1 MLKIFLFIPFFAG
14 YMCFAQQFTGVVKD
28 QQSHLPIP
36 FVDIQLVEFDIQNRA
51 DSNGLFN
58 ISGSLPKSVV
68 VQFSASGYE
77 TKLVNLI
84 CCDQITVTLEPDL
97 HDLNEVIIT
106 AQSKDLNGSK
116 TQKTDY
122 LSLKKM
128 GILAPLNIMASIEQL
143 EGVQLASYGPL
154 NAKPVIRG
162 MQGMRVVTFL
172 NGMRV
177 ENQQW
182 GADHGLGI
190 SQVDVGSAEVIKGPM
205 SLIYAGDATGGLI
218 YLKDAPFAPQNS
230 YSVDLT
236 SQFETASLG
245 TQNALVYKTSGKKLR
260 LSMAGT
266 YSSYA
271 DYALPNQRFL
281 SDSRMRDAGAKFNLG
296 YNTKKWNFK
305 LNYLYSNSIIGI
317 PGHTHDLAPSAES
330 FMYDEQNRSKSL
342 PHQLINNHFVNLQ
355 STYFID
361 SKNKVDFI
369 INHGYNNLQEYEE
382 KIFTPGIDMYLN
394 ASTLFVRHQWRPNSK
409 VQILSGVQSSIQ
421 FNSNGAEAEE
431 VILLDSRQQDIGM
444 YSSISVPIKKM
455 FFNATLRLDNRNIS
469 SAPFAA
475 NYTNLNGSLGLRR
488 NWKGENLNHDIS
500 LHLSSGSR
508 APHTTELLSDGV
520 HHGTNRYELGDTALR
535 SERFFQLD
543 LNYDFS
549 NEHLSFVLNPFVTYA
564 NNFIQIAQQDSVIDN
579 MDLWKYEQMD
589 AVLIYGLEARLHY
602 HPHFA
607 HFLHLETGYSQSY
620 GETAFNTLTN
630 KEFLYFMPQSRLRS
644 NVRVDLSKSKKYGF
658 ASVLL
663 QHFYFFKQ
671 DRFGPLE
678 SSTDDYHLLQLA
690 FSMRFNHKWPL
701 ELSFGVRNALNSEYI
716 NHLSRL
722 KSLGLT
728 EPGRSFYI
736 NAKWN
741 IKGKIK

>member
-1 MLKIFLFIPFFAG
+1 MLKIVLFIPFFTG
-14 YMCFAQQFTGVVKD
+14 YMCLAQQFTGIVKD
-28 QQSHLPIP
+28 QQSHLPIS
-36 FVDIQLVEFDIQNRA
+36 FVEIQLIEFDIRNTT
-51 DSNGLFN
+51 DINGFFN
-58 ISGSLPKSVV
+58 MPGVLPKTVV
-68 VQFSASGYE
+68 AQFSAEGYE
-77 TKLVNLI
+77 TKLVKLI
-84 CCDQITVTLEPDL
+84 CCDLKTITLEPDL
-97 HDLNEVIIT
+97 HDLNEIVISGV
-106 AQSKDLNGSK
+106 SKELNGSK
-116 TQKTDY
+116 TQKTGY

-128 GILAPLNIMASIEQL
+128 GILGPLNLMSSLEQL

-182 GADHGLGI
+182 GGDHGLGI
-190 SQVDVGSAEVIKGPM
+190 SQVDVGSVEVIKGPM

-218 YLKDAPFAPQNS
+218 YINDAPFAPQNT
-230 YSVDLT
+230 YSIDLS
-236 SQFETASLG
+236 SQFETTSLG
-245 TQNALVYKTSGKKLR
+245 TQNALVYKVSGEKLR

-271 DYALPNQRFL
+271 DYALPNGMFL

-305 LNYLYSNSIIGI
+305 LNYLYSNSIVGI
-317 PGHTHDLAPSAES
+317 PGHTHDLVPNAES
-330 FMYDEQNRSKSL
+330 FMYDEQNRGKSL

-355 STYFID
+355 STCFVD
-361 SKNKVDFI
+361 SKNKIDFI
-369 INHGYNNLQEYEE
+369 LNHGYNNLQEYEE

-394 ASTLFVRHQWRPNSK
+394 ASTFFVRHEWKPNAK
-409 VQILSGVQSSIQ
+409 VQILSGVQTSMQS
-421 FNSNGAEAEE
+421 NSNGAKAEE
-431 VILLDSRQQDIGM
+431 ILLLNSQQYDIGA
-444 YSSISVPIKKM
+444 YSSISAPLKNW
-455 FFNATLRLDNRNIS
+455 FFNATIRVDNRTIS
-469 SAPFAA
+469 SIPFSS
-475 NYTNLNGSLGLRR
+475 NYTSLNGSLGLRR
-488 NWKGENLNHDIS
+488 NWKGKKLNHDFS
-500 LHLSSGSR
+500 MHLSSGSR
-508 APHTTELLSDGV
+508 APHTTELLSDGT
-520 HHGTNRYELGDTALR
+520 HHGSMRYELGDKTLT
-535 SERFFQLD
+535 SEKFLQLD

-549 NEHLSFVLNPFVTYA
+549 NEHLSFVLNPFLTYS
-564 NNFIQIAQQDSVIDN
+564 NNFIQIAKQDSIIDN
-579 MDLWKYEQMD
+579 KDVWKYESMD
-589 AVLIYGLEARLHY
+589 GVIIYGLEARLHS

-607 HFLHLETGYSQSY
+607 HFLHFETGYSQSY
-620 GETAFNTLTN
+620 GETVFNILAD
-630 KEFLYFMPQSRLRS
+630 KEYLYFMPQSRLRS
-644 NVRVDLSKSKKYGF
+644 NVRVELSKSKKLGY

-671 DRFGPLE
+671 DRYGPLE
-678 SSTDDYHLLQLA
+678 SFTDDYHLLQLA
-690 FSMRFNHKWPL
+690 FSMKFNHKWPL